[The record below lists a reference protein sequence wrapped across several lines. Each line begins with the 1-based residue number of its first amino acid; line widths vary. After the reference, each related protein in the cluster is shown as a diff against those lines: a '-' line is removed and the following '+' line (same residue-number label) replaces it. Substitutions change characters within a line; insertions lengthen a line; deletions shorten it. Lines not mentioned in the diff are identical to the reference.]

1 MADRVIFI
9 GWNRPV
15 VGREQQAMKLFQKA
29 MEYYS
34 KLQTGGKIESFEP
47 VILSAHGGD
56 LNGFIMIRGDA
67 EKLATVRADTVFGD
81 LAIEANYCLD
91 KFGIVVGFI
100 GDSIMDQLSRWG
112 KLFAE

>member
-34 KLQTGGKIESFEP
+34 KLKTSGK
-47 VILSAHGGD
+47 LKA
-56 LNGFIMIRGDA
+56 
-67 EKLATVRADTVFGD
+67 
-81 LAIEANYCLD
+81 
-91 KFGIVVGFI
+91 
-100 GDSIMDQLSRWG
+100 LSR
-112 KLFAE
+112 